1 MTILEKSHV
10 LGSIEI
16 PPPLILV
23 IEDVGWWSGYS
34 RPDMNQPFRTGMER
48 MHGPEDYAAI
58 IRLAKTLKT
67 QIITGFVLCEWDR
80 AGLLRELPSSTWMG
94 SQWQGCLAGNEFQ
107 DQVESILNEN
117 PEYVSIAMHGVGH
130 ECWVG
135 GVASRSEYHDENG
148 VMRDKNQVISHIR
161 MFSKLLRISGIKAPF
176 PQIFIPPA
184 LKHSFGNGEQGFQKI
199 LADFGINYVITVFD
213 KAKQFTPPMYKYA
226 TEECG
231 VTLIERGLAPV
242 SWDTISAK
250 PEFSFAHPIIP
261 LHWANILHHFPEQN
275 GDVVD
280 SWAEFLADGARQNGY
295 VFFPDALTALSQ
307 IVFNQLTRIQPIGGG
322 VILDISDVR
331 RVLSTKTSIGFY
343 AKLPPSAR
351 IREQDG
357 KLESAEHI
365 QKGLIQVLP
374 FQPTE
379 HIHIFF

>member
-1 MTILEKSHV
+1 MTILESESHV
-10 LGSIEI
+10 LGSI

-34 RPDMNQPFRTGMER
+34 RPDLNQPFRTGMER

-58 IRLAKTLKT
+58 IRLAKALKT
-67 QIITGFVLCEWDR
+67 QIITGLVLCEWDR
-80 AGLLRELPSSTWMG
+80 KGLLSELPSATWMG

-107 DQVESILNEN
+107 DQVVSILNEN
-117 PEYVSIAMHGVGH
+117 PECVSIAMHGVGH

-135 GVASRSEYHDENG
+135 GVASRSEFHDENG
-148 VMRDKNQVISHIR
+148 VMRDKNQVISHIA

-199 LADFGINYVITVFD
+199 LANFGINYVITVFD
-213 KAKQFTPPMYKYA
+213 KAKQFTPPMHKYVS
-226 TEECG
+226 EECG

-250 PEFSFAHPIIP
+250 PEFSFTHPIIP
-261 LHWANILHHFPEQN
+261 LHWANILHPVPEQN
-275 GDVVD
+275 GDVVG

-295 VFFPDALTALSQ
+295 VFFSDVLMALSQ
-307 IVFNQLTRIQPIGGG
+307 IVFYQLTRIKLIKRG
-322 VILDISDVR
+322 IIFDISDVR
-331 RVLSTKTSIGFY
+331 RVLSTKIRFGFY

-357 KLESAEHI
+357 RLAPADHI
-365 QKGLIQVLP
+365 QEGLTQVLP
-374 FQPTE
+374 SPHADE
-379 HIHIFF
+379 IHIFF